1 MTRHLKTRYRLLL
14 WLLPLLLVALT
25 YSIAAPSALRA
36 VTPEPAPETA
46 TPLPSPPAAVET
58 ALDTMATFVPLDDYL
73 ANPGMGWQET
83 QTLDNPS
90 LPETTAYRR
99 SQYSWQDQNPAENSF
114 NWSAVDADIQKMASQ
129 GKQLSFRIYTMR
141 GEQWGGHQTPQW
153 VLSKGAV
160 ILPSG
165 EPDYSNCVYQAQ
177 WAKFVEAMR
186 KKYDGNPT
194 LAFIDIS
201 GYGNF
206 NEWSWQEQT
215 NVEEGSLDSQAR
227 RRLADMFIG
236 GSGSVQCR
244 NASSQTQSVSYNYP
258 GFQKTQL
265 LMPYA
270 GIQQSLRYVA
280 GRRADVGFRHDC
292 LGSAEHTNSMMEKV
306 GDVIAQLWRRA
317 PVVFEFCTG
326 STSDQ
331 TFINNAADI
340 LRQAH
345 GSIVHDNLTGSR
357 SAFILSTLLK
367 FVGYRFAP
375 LQISY
380 PSSLKPGSRFNLS
393 MTWVNLG
400 SAPAYPKMGQDFE
413 LHVYLMSSN
422 TVIRDWPINANIA
435 AWMPA
440 DPLPGSPPQ
449 QAVNQTLQF
458 PSTVRSGAY
467 TIRVAIINRRNGQ
480 PINLAFPNRDA
491 RGRYLVGTIN
501 VLPSSSANNSTT
513 FLPLISKG

>member
-280 GRRADVGFRHDC
+280 GRRADV
-292 LGSAEHTNSMMEKV
+292 
-306 GDVIAQLWRRA
+306 
-317 PVVFEFCTG
+317 
-326 STSDQ
+326 
-331 TFINNAADI
+331 
-340 LRQAH
+340 
-345 GSIVHDNLTGSR
+345 
-357 SAFILSTLLK
+357 
-367 FVGYRFAP
+367 
-375 LQISY
+375 
-380 PSSLKPGSRFNLS
+380 
-393 MTWVNLG
+393 
-400 SAPAYPKMGQDFE
+400 
-413 LHVYLMSSN
+413 
-422 TVIRDWPINANIA
+422 IRDWPINANIA

-440 DPLPGSPPQ
+440 DPLPGSSPQ
-449 QAVNQTLQF
+449 QAVNQTLQL

-467 TIRVAIINRRNGQ
+467 TIRVAIINRRTGQ

-491 RGRYLVGTIN
+491 QGRYLVGTIN
-501 VLPSSSANNSTT
+501 VLPSSSSNNSTT